1 MLSSAAVLVF
11 LMYLIVTVVAVLG
24 IEATRFSPFVGCYG
38 VSFII

>member
-24 IEATRFSPFVGCYG
+24 MRLQDYLPLLAAMVFLL
-38 VSFII
+38 